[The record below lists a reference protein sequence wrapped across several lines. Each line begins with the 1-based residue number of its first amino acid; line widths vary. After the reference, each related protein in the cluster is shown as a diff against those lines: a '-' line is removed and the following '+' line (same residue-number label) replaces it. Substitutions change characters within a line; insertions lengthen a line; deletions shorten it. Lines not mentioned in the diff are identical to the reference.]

1 MFDSQHNAFAAW
13 EGLMELLLA
22 KVKTSFFGI
31 GIFLTTYSFD
41 EASKVTRPMGQ
52 LTPTQHVSGNSS
64 ELSMLKEA

>member
-1 MFDSQHNAFAAW
+1 
-13 EGLMELLLA
+13 MELLLA
-22 KVKTSFFGI
+22 KVNTASFRI

-64 ELSMLKEA
+64 QLSMLKEA